1 MSLQKNM
8 KNATKTYRELKQE
21 HSDNVNNLI
30 MRENK
35 VFWAF
40 SREQLEEGKRE
51 IGVTENKDLISIG
64 MGGFLPKKNAQKF
77 FKEMDV
83 ETKRFNKELREAR
96 KAKEEAILYE
106 LNNHEAFY
114 TGSIEEVVEIF
125 KGIYTTAEIRKVF
138 KKFNK

>member
-1 MSLQKNM
+1 M
-8 KNATKTYRELKQE
+8 KNATKTYRELKQK
-21 HSDNVNNLI
+21 HSDNINDVI
-30 MRENK
+30 MKENK

-40 SREQLEEGKRE
+40 SREQLEEGKKK
-51 IGVTENKDLISIG
+51 IGVTENKDLTSIG

-77 FKEMDV
+77 FEEMDT

-114 TGSIEEVVEIF
+114 TGEIEEVVKIF
-125 KGIYTTAEIRKVF
+125 KGIYTTLDIRKVF